1 MDVNQVRIVVT
12 VLSFVAF
19 VVIWV
24 WAWSRKSQ
32 AGFDE
37 AARLPFVDS
46 VNEQGGRSLSS
57 PGRPKSQLTA
67 VQGTE
72 VSR

>member
-12 VLSFVAF
+12 VLLFVAF
-19 VVIWV
+19 LGLWV
-24 WAWSRKSQ
+24 WAWSRKNQ

-46 VNEQGGRSLSS
+46 VNEQGKQS
-57 PGRPKSQLTA
+57 
-67 VQGTE
+67 
-72 VSR
+72 